1 MSNGQK
7 SIINKKPKS
16 KIKNKFIRENW
27 LISLILLVATFLR
40 FFRLDKLPEGLHP
53 DEAAN
58 GLDVISMIDAHKFGA
73 IYDTNG
79 PREALF
85 LYLQA
90 IPVFIGKVTGWAFL
104 NFTPLSLRIAPA
116 ILGVVTVYGIYLLG
130 KELFNKNIGI
140 FASLALAVSAWHIHF
155 SRNGFRAIMAPLA
168 LVFLFYFFI
177 RAYKNGYIKDYIG
190 TGVSLAVGF
199 YTYLSFRMVPL
210 VLAALFGYIMATDRA
225 FFKKNLK
232 KIGILAAVFFVIMI
246 PLFIHFAYV
255 PADLAGRSSTSIFNP
270 ETNGGSPV
278 RALADNIVKT
288 AMMFNF
294 TGDENFRHNLGGS
307 PMLDI
312 LVGILMW
319 VGVVISIVRIKKIEY
334 FLLIMW
340 FGALSLPE
348 LLTSEGIP
356 HALRIVG
363 VIPVVFLWAALGLDW
378 ILEKVKAKNALYTG
392 VVLLAIISG
401 TSGIYKYFVLFPS
414 YSDSR
419 EAYAENMVEIAQD
432 IKKQP
437 KNTQFILITGEYGT
451 KTVQFITYPDKPNVH
466 QYEVYGIKDLKLPE
480 GNYKMYIE
488 REWKDEAEREL
499 KKIGFDKGLT
509 AVPSKTDKRI
519 IYYEYSK

>member
-1 MSNGQK
+1 MVSVVL
-7 SIINKKPKS
+7 II
-16 KIKNKFIRENW
+16 
-27 LISLILLVATFLR
+27 ATFLR

-58 GLDVISMIDAHKFGA
+58 GLDIISMFDSHKFAA

-90 IPVFIGKVTGWAFL
+90 IPVWIGKVTGWAFL

-116 ILGVVTVYGIYLLG
+116 IIGVATVYGIYLLG
-130 KELFNKNIGI
+130 KELFNKNVGI
-140 FASLALAVSAWHIHF
+140 FASLVLAVSAWHIQF

-177 RAYKNGYIKDYIG
+177 RAYKNGQIKDYIA
-190 TGVSLAVGF
+190 TGITLALGF

-210 VLAALFGYIMATDRA
+210 VLIAILVYIAITDKK
-225 FFKKNLK
+225 FIKKNIK

-246 PLFIHFAYV
+246 PMLIHFIHV
-255 PADLAGRSSTSIFNP
+255 PADIAGRSSTSIFNP
-270 ETNGGSPV
+270 ETNGGSPIK
-278 RALADNIVKT
+278 ALTDNIVRT
-288 AMMFNF
+288 AIMFNF
-294 TGDENFRHNLGGS
+294 SGDENFRHNLGGT
-307 PMLDI
+307 PMLDVF
-312 LVGILMW
+312 VGILMW
-319 VGVVISIVRIKKIEY
+319 VGVVISLIRIKKIEY

-378 ILEKVKAKNALYTG
+378 ILTKVKAKYALYTG
-392 VVLLAIISG
+392 MILLIIISG
-401 TSGIYKYFVLFPS
+401 GASFYKYFVLFPS

-419 EAYAENMVEIAQD
+419 EAYAENMVEVARD

-437 KNTQFILITGEYGT
+437 KDTEIILLMGEYGT
-451 KTVQFITYPDKPNVH
+451 KTVQFITYPDKPNIH
-466 QYEVYGIKDLKLPE
+466 RYETYNIKDLKLPKKH
-480 GNYKMYIE
+480 YKMYVE
-488 REWKDEAEREL
+488 REWKETAAKEL
-499 KKIGFDKGLT
+499 ARIGFDKGFT
-509 AVPSKTDKRI
+509 AIPSKTDKRI
-519 IYYEYSK
+519 IYYEYSQ